1 MISKRKLFNTTVL
14 KIFSGLLLMLLVIQF
29 LSPVSFS
36 AGTLELEAG
45 LKFWGKGRTFIYL
58 PPLGKL
64 TAATHLPPL
73 DFYLTLKSVNIVN
86 KDELTKFT
94 ENTNALSAGIWS
106 GELFQEIKTNVIK
119 YLVFLLLLV
128 FLVGMA
134 GALLWTRRCV
144 NKKEMF
150 LAGLANLLVLL
161 MFLSIALFS
170 YNPAAFLE
178 AEYQGALE
186 AAPLVFHVL
195 QEGAGVVESM
205 GSQFTEVV
213 ENIFFLQNEVGKNAV
228 LENNQDTVKVLHV
241 SDIHN
246 NPAAFNFIR
255 RIVETFNVELII
267 DTGDI
272 VDYGTELE
280 LELVA
285 GFFEKIK
292 VPYIFI
298 PGNHESVQVVEQ
310 LKTIENVIV
319 LENGDLEMAN
329 LKIAGLADPA
339 SFSGAPSIPDEDLM
353 EKKAQEFAESIAHN
367 GGATIIAAHNPDMF
381 KYLRK
386 DGNLLLG
393 GHLHKPYIKKNEGYI
408 EINAGSTGASGIR
421 GIQNLEI
428 NFSLVLLDF
437 HNEGEHY
444 IPFSADLIKV
454 EQFPLNFSLE
464 RFIFAD

>member
-1 MISKRKLFNTTVL
+1 MNLKRKLFKATAL

-29 LSPVSFS
+29 LGPFSFS
-36 AGTLELEAG
+36 AGALELEAG
-45 LKFWGKGRTFIYL
+45 LKLWGKGCTIIYL

-64 TAATHLPPL
+64 TAVTHLPPL

-94 ENTNALSAGIWS
+94 KSSHALSAGIWS
-106 GELFQEIKTNVIK
+106 GELFQEIKTNIIK
-119 YLVFLLLLV
+119 YLAFLLFLVFLL
-128 FLVGMA
+128 GMA
-134 GALLWTRRCV
+134 ATLLWTHRHVR
-144 NKKEMF
+144 KKEMF
-150 LAGLANLLVLL
+150 LVGLINLLVLL
-161 MFLSIALFS
+161 LFLSAASLS
-170 YNPAAFLE
+170 YKPAAFLE

-195 QEGAGVVESM
+195 QEGVGVVESM

-213 ENIFFLQNEVGKNAV
+213 ENIFFLQNEVEKNSV
-228 LENNQDTVKVLHV
+228 LENKQDTVKVLHV

-246 NPAAFNFIR
+246 NPAAFNFMR
-255 RIVETFNVELII
+255 RIVETFNVGLII
-267 DTGDI
+267 DTGDM

-280 LELVA
+280 LELLS
-285 GFFEKIK
+285 GFFAEIE
-292 VPYIFI
+292 VPYVFV
-298 PGNHESVQVVEQ
+298 PGNHESVPVVEQ
-310 LKTIENVIV
+310 LKKMENVIV
-319 LENGDLEMAN
+319 LENGDLEVAN
-329 LKIAGLADPA
+329 LKITGLADPA
-339 SFSGAPSIPDEDLM
+339 SFSGAPSIPDEGLM
-353 EKKAQEFAESIAHN
+353 ERKAQELAENVSRS
-367 GGATIIAAHNPDMF
+367 GETTIIAAHNPAMF

-421 GIQNLEI
+421 GIQNLDI

-437 HNEGEHY
+437 HNEGKRY

-464 RFIFAD
+464 RFIFVD

>member
-1 MISKRKLFNTTVL
+1 MNLKRKLFNTTVL

-29 LSPVSFS
+29 LGPVNFS
-36 AGTLELEAG
+36 AGALELEAG
-45 LKFWGKGRTFIYL
+45 LKFWGKGRTIIYL

-94 ENTNALSAGIWS
+94 KNTNALSTGLWS
-106 GELFQEIKTNVIK
+106 GELFQEIKKNIIK
-119 YLVFLLLLV
+119 YLTFLLFLV
-128 FLVGMA
+128 FLIGMA
-134 GALLWTRRCV
+134 AALLWTRRRVC
-144 NKKEMF
+144 KAELF
-150 LAGLANLLVLL
+150 GTGLINFLVLL
-161 MFLSIALFS
+161 LLLSAAFLS
-170 YNPAAFLE
+170 YRPAAFLE

-195 QEGAGVVESM
+195 QEGVAVVEKM

-213 ENIFFLQNEVGKNAV
+213 ENIYFLQNEVEKNTV
-228 LENNQDTVKVLHV
+228 LAHKQDTIKVLHV

-267 DTGDI
+267 DTGDM

-280 LELVA
+280 LELLS
-285 GFFEKIK
+285 GFFAEIE
-292 VPYIFI
+292 VPYVFI
-298 PGNHESVQVVEQ
+298 PGNHESGPVVEQ
-310 LKTIENVIV
+310 LKKMENVIV
-319 LENGDLEMAN
+319 LENGDLEIAN

-339 SFSGAPSIPDEDLM
+339 SFSGVPSIPDEGLV
-353 EKKAQEFAESIAHN
+353 ERKAQELAANVASSGET
-367 GGATIIAAHNPDMF
+367 TIIATHNPEMF

-421 GIQNLEI
+421 GIQNLDI

-437 HNEGEHY
+437 HKEGKGY

-464 RFIFAD
+464 RFIFVD